1 MHSTDKRLSPLL
13 AAAFLLSG
21 CSFNL
26 LEAEEGEAVVDY
38 IYANELKEVDQFR
51 YFQQFTYT
59 YVNDQYVTIPTNSGD
74 YLVEFA
80 RDCPELSQA
89 RFTPDMADVR
99 DDNRTLRAR
108 FDTIRGCRIDKIY
121 EISEAQR
128 EELSE
133 LGDAPGDDTY
143 FPEDDES

>member
-1 MHSTDKRLSPLL
+1 MYSTDKRLSAVL
-13 AAAFLLSG
+13 ATAFLLSG

-59 YVNDQYVTIPTNSGD
+59 YVNDQYVTIPTNAGD

-80 RDCPELSQA
+80 RDCPELRRA
-89 RFTPDMADVR
+89 RFTPEMADVR

-108 FDTIRGCRIDKIY
+108 FVTIRGCRIDKIY

>member
-1 MHSTDKRLSPLL
+1 MHSTDKCLSAVL
-13 AAAFLLSG
+13 ATAFVLSG
-21 CSFNL
+21 CGINL

-59 YVNDQYVTIPTNSGD
+59 YVSDQYVTIPTNAGD
-74 YLVEFA
+74 YLIEFA
-80 RDCPELSQA
+80 TECPELRRD

-108 FDTIRGCRIDKIY
+108 FDTIRGCRIGKIY
-121 EISEAQR
+121 EISAEQR
-128 EELSE
+128 AELSD
-133 LGDAPGDDTY
+133 LGDAPGDDVY
-143 FPEDDES
+143 FPDDDET